1 MTKYKTELPL
11 DSPERTLFH
20 REIIRQKKCL
30 RELYEDW
37 YSIFTREIPTLPNEV
52 FIELGSGGGFL
63 KELIPNVICSDIID
77 LPTND
82 LTFSALEMPFEDQS
96 VGGIFMV
103 DTMHHIPD
111 SDLFLNEVTR
121 VLAKGGKMIMI
132 EPANSLWGR
141 FIYKNFHHEPFNP
154 DGGWTIPAAG
164 PLSGANGALP
174 WIVFIRDREL
184 YQKKF
189 PGLIVESIRFV
200 NPLTYLMTGGVSRG
214 QFLPDFLFPVVKF
227 FDRFLPVI
235 SMQLSMFMVIKI
247 RKIE

>member
-1 MTKYKTELPL
+1 MTKYTTDLSL

-37 YSIFTREIPTLPNEV
+37 YSIFIRELPTLPNDV
-52 FIELGSGGGFL
+52 VIELGSGGGFL
-63 KELIPNVICSDIID
+63 KEMIPNVICSDIID

-82 LTFSALEMPFEDQS
+82 MTFSALEMPFEDQS

-111 SDLFLNEVTR
+111 SELFLKEVTR
-121 VLAKGGKMIMI
+121 VLATGGKMIMI

-141 FIYKNFHHEPFNP
+141 FIYQNFHHEPFNP
-154 DGGWTIPAAG
+154 NGGWTIPAAG

-174 WIVFIRDREL
+174 WIVFIRDNEL
-184 YQKKF
+184 FQSKF
-189 PGLIVESIRFV
+189 PGLKMERIQFL
-200 NPLTYLMTGGVSRG
+200 NPFTYLFTGGVSRK
-214 QFLPDFLFPVVKF
+214 QFLPDFVFPLLG
-227 FDRFLPVI
+227 FLDKVLPKI
-235 SMQLSMFMVIKI
+235 SRQISMFMLIKI
-247 RKIE
+247 TKA